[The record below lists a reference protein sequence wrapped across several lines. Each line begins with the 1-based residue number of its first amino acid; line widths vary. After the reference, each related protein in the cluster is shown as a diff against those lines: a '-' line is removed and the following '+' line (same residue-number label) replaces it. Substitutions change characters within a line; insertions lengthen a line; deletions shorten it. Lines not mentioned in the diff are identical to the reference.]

1 MRQVRTSSA
10 VLATTLVLVG
20 SASAGTKFDSTWK
33 NPDAKP
39 ESFRGKKVM
48 ALVVSDEEAA
58 RRGAEDELAHQIT
71 LQGPQGVA
79 AYRILPSGK
88 AKDKETAKAAFEKE
102 GAVGVVV
109 MRVLGKDQE
118 MSSQGGTMWYT
129 SGSYGTFWGGY
140 WGTGWNA
147 VYTPGYLR
155 TDTMVTV
162 ETLIYSLEQDK
173 LVWGGRSKTT
183 NPKRVDTA
191 IHDLAKMVAKEIKKA
206 GLTIPAAK

>member
-1 MRQVRTSSA
+1 VRTSSA
-10 VLATTLVLVG
+10 VLATSLILVG
-20 SASAGTKFDSTWK
+20 TASAGVKFDSTWK

-39 ESFRGKKVM
+39 TSFQGKKVI

-71 LQGPQGVA
+71 LRGPQGVA
-79 AYRILPSGK
+79 AYRILPGGK
-88 AKDKETAKAAFEKE
+88 AKDKDSAKAAFEKE

-109 MRVLGKDQE
+109 MKVLGKDQE
-118 MSSQGGTMWYT
+118 MSSQGGTMWYQ

-155 TDTMVTV
+155 TDTKVTI
-162 ETLIYSLEQDK
+162 ETLVYSLEQD
-173 LVWGGRSKTT
+173 LLLWGGRSRTT
-183 NPKRVDTA
+183 NPKRVDKA
-191 IHDLAKMVAKEIKKA
+191 IHELARKVAEEIKKT
-206 GLTIPAAK
+206 GLTLPVAK